1 MPHTKQSVQE
11 PVSMPPSPAKK
22 AKKKRKANRFRK
34 NGQLHLML
42 IPGFILIAL
51 FSYLPMAGLSIAFMD
66 FNPIIG
72 FERLDWNGLDNFRY
86 MWALPDFLPAVKNTI
101 IISVMKITAGILVP
115 VIVALM
121 LNEVRSMLFKRSV
134 QTIIYMP
141 HFFSWV
147 ILGGIVIDV
156 LSPSEGIVNYFIKWL
171 GHDPI
176 SFLSSN
182 DWFRYVLVITDQWKE
197 FGFSAIV
204 YLAALTSIDQG
215 LYEAAVMDGA
225 GRLRQTWHVTL
236 PGMRPIIVLMATL
249 SLGSILNGG
258 FDQVFNLY
266 NPMVYRTGDILD
278 TLVYRIGIVQTQ
290 YGVAAAIGLIKSVVS
305 LGLITLGYW
314 LAYRFAKYRIF

>member
-1 MPHTKQSVQE
+1 MANH
-11 PVSMPPSPAKK
+11 
-22 AKKKRKANRFRK
+22 RKRFRR

-42 IPGFILIAL
+42 VPGLLLIAV
-51 FSYLPMAGLSIAFMD
+51 FSYLPMAGVSIAFQD

-72 FERLDWNGLDNFRY
+72 LAKLNWNGLDNFRY
-86 MWALPDFLPAVKNTI
+86 MWELPDFMPALRNTV
-101 IISVMKITAGILVP
+101 IISVMKIVAGIIVP
-115 VIVALM
+115 ITAALL
-121 LNEVRSMLFKRSV
+121 LNEVRHIGFKRSI

-156 LSPSEGIVNYFIKWL
+156 LSPSEGIVNQLISAMGGK
-171 GHDPI
+171 PI
-176 SFLSSN
+176 QFLASN
-182 DWFRYVLVITDQWKE
+182 EWFRSVLIITDQWKE
-197 FGFSAIV
+197 FGFSTIV

-225 GRLRQTWHVTL
+225 GRMRQTWHITL
-236 PGMRPIIVLMATL
+236 PGIRPIVVLMMTL
-249 SLGSILNGG
+249 SLGNILNGG

-266 NPMVYRTGDILD
+266 NPMVYETGDILD

-290 YGVAAAIGLIKSVVS
+290 YGVAAAIGFIKSFVS
-305 LGLITLGYW
+305 LGLISLGYW